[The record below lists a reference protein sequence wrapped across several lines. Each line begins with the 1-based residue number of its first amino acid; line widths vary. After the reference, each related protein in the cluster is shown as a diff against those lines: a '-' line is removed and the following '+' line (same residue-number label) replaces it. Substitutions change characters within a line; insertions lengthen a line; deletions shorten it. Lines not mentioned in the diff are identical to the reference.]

1 MSIAN
6 KSVLPLAAVLLF
18 TMASAASAYG
28 AGSAGNTNVHVNGTQ
43 NAGFFSSIF
52 GFFALL

>member
-1 MSIAN
+1 
-6 KSVLPLAAVLLF
+6 
-18 TMASAASAYG
+18 MASAASAYG